1 MTWKQFLCAMTGH
14 SIITRSQQ
22 GQRFFACYACDR
34 KLSRGWDLR
43 DTRHQRF
50 SVMHAAY
57 RAFRRQLDSSDQV
70 AVGVLLVGYTLM
82 ILAAALRE
90 FKP

>member
-1 MTWKQFLCAMTGH
+1 MTWKKFLCAMTGH

-43 DTRHQRF
+43 DTRH
-50 SVMHAAY
+50 H
-57 RAFRRQLDSSDQV
+57 SSNLKRSDGEQV
-70 AVGVLLVGYTLM
+70 VSRVAQVQS
-82 ILAAALRE
+82 
-90 FKP
+90 

>member
-34 KLSRGWDLR
+34 RLSRGWDLR
-43 DTRHQRF
+43 DTRGRGSF
-50 SVMHAAY
+50 NPEEARMENNLPASRVA
-57 RAFRRQLDSSDQV
+57 QV
-70 AVGVLLVGYTLM
+70 
-82 ILAAALRE
+82 
-90 FKP
+90 KP

>member
-43 DTRHQRF
+43 TKDTKGN
-50 SVMHAAY
+50 SV
-57 RAFRRQLDSSDQV
+57 
-70 AVGVLLVGYTLM
+70 
-82 ILAAALRE
+82 ALGNPAGAHSLSLTPVDARE
-90 FKP
+90 L